1 MKQHEDNQTLELP
14 LKRGRPSTGQALTP
28 AQRKRAQRERDRNA
42 SRYDDYGSCTT
53 ERLLFDLGH
62 AVTNGLANLAQQI
75 TAELQYRAETA
86 YAAKL
91 DAARQAR
98 EAVTVT
104 QNTEPKQ
111 PVTVTEKP
119 KHQKTVTVTKNKP
132 APKYR
137 NKLTG
142 ETWTG
147 RGRMPQWVMAWI
159 AKGGTLDQLIL

>member
-1 MKQHEDNQTLELP
+1 MKQPEDKQTRELP

-42 SRYDDYGSCTT
+42 SRTDDYASCTT

-104 QNTEPKQ
+104 
-111 PVTVTEKP
+111 
-119 KHQKTVTVTKNKP
+119 
-132 APKYR
+132 
-137 NKLTG
+137 
-142 ETWTG
+142 G
-147 RGRMPQWVMAWI
+147 R
-159 AKGGTLDQLIL
+159 LIS

>member
-1 MKQHEDNQTLELP
+1 MKQHEDNKTRELP

-28 AQRKRAQRERDRNA
+28 AQRKRAQRDRDRNA

-75 TAELQYRAETA
+75 AAELQYRAETA
-86 YAAKL
+86 YAIKL
-91 DAARQAR
+91 DAARQSR
-98 EAVTVT
+98 ESVTVT

-159 AKGGTLDQLIL
+159 AKCGTLDQLML

>member
-1 MKQHEDNQTLELP
+1 MKQLEDNQTLELP

-75 TAELQYRAETA
+75 TAELQYRAEAA
-86 YAAKL
+86 YASKL

-104 QNTEPKQ
+104 QSAEVKQ
-111 PVTVTEKP
+111 SVTVTENP
-119 KHQKTVTVTKNKP
+119 KLEKTVTVTKNKP
-132 APKYR
+132 SPKYR